1 MNLIFIYK
9 FNYFIN
15 SVYVGGLKYY
25 NIYFKGRLIYF
36 INLMLTFIFYIGA
49 IYLNIRFV
57 GESIWWPY
65 LFLTPI
71 YVIIPLILKYIIHFK
86 TYIIPE
92 AKYLEF
98 QQLVNEKPN
107 NDKIIKENN

>member
-1 MNLIFIYK
+1 M
-9 FNYFIN
+9 
-15 SVYVGGLKYY
+15 LK
-25 NIYFKGRLIYF
+25 
-36 INLMLTFIFYIGA
+36 FIFYIGA

-86 TYIIPE
+86 TYIIP
-92 AKYLEF
+92 
-98 QQLVNEKPN
+98 